1 MTNQQDIETKIKSL
15 ISEIN
20 SDPLEELSGDSRL
33 VGSGRVLDSLGL
45 VELCLRLEELSQ
57 EYDFDFDWTSA
68 SAMSVS
74 KSMFRS
80 ISALAEEFKT
90 QMASAK

>member
-1 MTNQQDIETKIKSL
+1 MSNREEIEASIKAF
-15 ISEIN
+15 IYDIN
-20 SDPLEELSGDSRL
+20 SDLSDELNGESTL
-33 VGSGRVLDSLGL
+33 VGGKRVLDSLGL

-57 EYDFDFDWTSA
+57 ELDFDFDWTSA

-80 ISALAEEFKT
+80 ISALAEEFEN
-90 QMASAK
+90 QRFPN